1 MILENVII
9 LTQNISHEI
18 IYGDL
23 YIDDNKIVNIVRK
36 PYTISQKSKV
46 RVVMPALYN
55 LHMHFG
61 ETIFRAHCDNM
72 NLFEYLDVSHNTY
85 LLEEWKREEPNIH
98 ELSTYVTLIEAIKNG
113 TGYVVGNR
121 SWKQLEKMG
130 MKGLGLYPLVNIDKL
145 HSMYV
150 DFKPDN
156 ELAALFIQSVYLVEQ
171 QKFEEVAEMLSK
183 YPELKIF
190 IHVCETQWEIKH
202 IYEKYKCSPIEFLDK
217 MNILNENTFLVH
229 SIYMT
234 ENDLDII
241 QKANAK
247 IVLCP
252 VSNMK
257 LKDGRPN
264 IFQFIDRGIMVNV
277 ATDGFATNN
286 SASLL
291 EELKVLSLIS
301 DQKITSENLLDLV
314 TKNPAQ
320 CIYKDNKHGIIDIGC
335 FADIAVFET
344 DICNAYELDMVSNS
358 IIYNYTAFHCM
369 LLMMEGKIYMND
381 GRVTCIDEEN
391 IYIKFSELASNL
403 FAIGKRPS
411 LIKN

>member
-1 MILENVII
+1 
-9 LTQNISHEI
+9 
-18 IYGDL
+18 
-23 YIDDNKIVNIVRK
+23 
-36 PYTISQKSKV
+36 
-46 RVVMPALYN
+46 
-55 LHMHFG
+55 
-61 ETIFRAHCDNM
+61 
-72 NLFEYLDVSHNTY
+72 
-85 LLEEWKREEPNIH
+85 
-98 ELSTYVTLIEAIKNG
+98 
-113 TGYVVGNR
+113 
-121 SWKQLEKMG
+121 
-130 MKGLGLYPLVNIDKL
+130 
-145 HSMYV
+145 
-150 DFKPDN
+150 
-156 ELAALFIQSVYLVEQ
+156 
-171 QKFEEVAEMLSK
+171 
-183 YPELKIF
+183 
-190 IHVCETQWEIKH
+190 
-202 IYEKYKCSPIEFLDK
+202 
-217 MNILNENTFLVH
+217 
-229 SIYMT
+229 MT

-369 LLMMEGKIYMND
+369 LLMMEGNICIND